1 MEKIYRTTV
10 DGAFELTG
18 KELED
23 YLAYCALAQT
33 EQKAIFAAT
42 ARAQRNSLLVASD
55 WIELP
60 SCPFSDIKKQEWSA
74 YRQALRDIPQQPGFP
89 TEITWPVPPT

>member
-10 DGAFELTG
+10 NGTFELTG
-18 KELED
+18 KELQEFLHYQD
-23 YLAYCALAQT
+23 VAAA

-42 ARAQRNSLLVASD
+42 AREKRNYLLLTSD

-60 SCPFSDIKKQEWSA
+60 SCSLSNTKKQEFA
-74 YRQALRDIPQQPGFP
+74 LYRQALRDVPQQAGFP
-89 TEITWPVPPT
+89 ENIIWPTKPV